1 MSVATLPRP
10 KKAEATPPEIGL
22 SEMSIRRFTVEEY
35 HKLIEIG
42 VLKSGDPYEL
52 LHGWIVKK
60 MSVNNPRRQA
70 VSRLYRWFTRNLS
83 DEWYTCCQQPF
94 TTGDSEPEPDISVSI
109 GPDRLYDDRKPG
121 PTDLALVVEVSDST
135 LVTDSNYKLNLYAE
149 AGVDQYWIVKLV
161 AHRVEVYTQPHV
173 GQESGYKSCVH
184 YAKGSDIPLVLG
196 GKSVGSLPVSEFLA

>member
-10 KKAEATPPEIGL
+10 KIVEAAPPEAGL
-22 SEMSIRRFTVEEY
+22 SELSLRRFTVEEY

-60 MSVNNPRRQA
+60 MSVNDPHRQA

-83 DEWYTCCQQPF
+83 DEWYTYCQQPV
-94 TTGDSEPEPDISVSI
+94 TTGDSEPEPDVSVAI
-109 GPDRLYDDRKPG
+109 GPDTLYDDRKPG
-121 PTDLALVVEVSDST
+121 PADLALVVEVSDST
-135 LVTDSNYKLNLYAE
+135 LVTDSNFKLDLYAE
-149 AGVDQYWIVKLV
+149 AGVAQYWIVNLV
-161 AHRVEVYTQPHV
+161 ARRVEVYTKPRV
-173 GQESGYKSCVH
+173 GEETGYGSCVH
-184 YAKGSDIPLVLG
+184 FEMDTDIPLTLA